1 MIKYDRFWV
10 TMKERGITQYDLYEH
25 YEITRSLLDRLRKN
39 KNIEI
44 FTIDRLCSILH
55 CDIEDIVEHIHKK
68 KGPKPLSLFI
78 LICSLRSFRNLV
90 SGKRHLQDRRRCQP
104 EQISQELLQRL
115 QIRRTGY
122 ESLLL

>member
-55 CDIEDIVEHIHKK
+55 CDIEDIVEHIPDPDEMNNNPKEISEKTVLPPKIRKTLSEHKHRI
-68 KGPKPLSLFI
+68 FI
-78 LICSLRSFRNLV
+78 SAYL
-90 SGKRHLQDRRRCQP
+90 CQR
-104 EQISQELLQRL
+104 EFF
-115 QIRRTGY
+115 
-122 ESLLL
+122 

>member
-10 TMKERGITQYDLYEH
+10 TMKERGITQCDLYEH

-55 CDIEDIVEHIHKK
+55 CDIEDIVEHIPDPDEMNNN
-68 KGPKPLSLFI
+68 PKEVSEKNNSSSENEKNSL
-78 LICSLRSFRNLV
+78 
-90 SGKRHLQDRRRCQP
+90 
-104 EQISQELLQRL
+104 
-115 QIRRTGY
+115 
-122 ESLLL
+122 

>member
-44 FTIDRLCSILH
+44 FIQNSTNSTVNFNNDAKSIKKLLIFLCPK
-55 CDIEDIVEHIHKK
+55 EEKNQAKK
-68 KGPKPLSLFI
+68 
-78 LICSLRSFRNLV
+78 
-90 SGKRHLQDRRRCQP
+90 
-104 EQISQELLQRL
+104 
-115 QIRRTGY
+115 
-122 ESLLL
+122 

>member
-10 TMKERGITQYDLYEH
+10 TIKERGISQYDLYEH

-55 CDIEDIVEHIHKK
+55 CNIEDIVEHVPDSGENTDELEKK
-68 KGPKPLSLFI
+68 STSPENNKNSL
-78 LICSLRSFRNLV
+78 
-90 SGKRHLQDRRRCQP
+90 
-104 EQISQELLQRL
+104 
-115 QIRRTGY
+115 
-122 ESLLL
+122 

>member
-10 TMKERGITQYDLYEH
+10 TMKNRGISQYDLYEH

-55 CDIEDIVEHIHKK
+55 CNIEDIVEHVPDPDKNIENKEK
-68 KGPKPLSLFI
+68 NLDENISSAENNKNSL
-78 LICSLRSFRNLV
+78 
-90 SGKRHLQDRRRCQP
+90 
-104 EQISQELLQRL
+104 
-115 QIRRTGY
+115 
-122 ESLLL
+122 

>member
-55 CDIEDIVEHIHKK
+55 CDIEDIVEHIPDPDEMNNN
-68 KGPKPLSLFI
+68 PKEVSEKNNSSSENEKYSL
-78 LICSLRSFRNLV
+78 
-90 SGKRHLQDRRRCQP
+90 
-104 EQISQELLQRL
+104 
-115 QIRRTGY
+115 
-122 ESLLL
+122 

>member
-55 CDIEDIVEHIHKK
+55 CDIEDIVEHIPDPDEMNNN
-68 KGPKPLSLFI
+68 PKEISEKNNSSSENEKNSL
-78 LICSLRSFRNLV
+78 
-90 SGKRHLQDRRRCQP
+90 
-104 EQISQELLQRL
+104 
-115 QIRRTGY
+115 
-122 ESLLL
+122 

>member
-55 CDIEDIVEHIHKK
+55 CDIEDIVEHIPDPDEMNNN
-68 KGPKPLSLFI
+68 PKEVSEKNNSFSENEKNSL
-78 LICSLRSFRNLV
+78 
-90 SGKRHLQDRRRCQP
+90 
-104 EQISQELLQRL
+104 
-115 QIRRTGY
+115 
-122 ESLLL
+122 

>member
-55 CDIEDIVEHIHKK
+55 CDIEDIVEHIPDPDEMNNNPKEISEKNRSSSENKK
-68 KGPKPLSLFI
+68 NSL
-78 LICSLRSFRNLV
+78 
-90 SGKRHLQDRRRCQP
+90 
-104 EQISQELLQRL
+104 
-115 QIRRTGY
+115 
-122 ESLLL
+122 

>member
-44 FTIDRLCSILH
+44 S
-55 CDIEDIVEHIHKK
+55 EKNSSSSENKK
-68 KGPKPLSLFI
+68 NSL
-78 LICSLRSFRNLV
+78 
-90 SGKRHLQDRRRCQP
+90 
-104 EQISQELLQRL
+104 
-115 QIRRTGY
+115 
-122 ESLLL
+122 

>member
-55 CDIEDIVEHIHKK
+55 CDIEDIVEHIPDPDEMNNN
-68 KGPKPLSLFI
+68 PK
-78 LICSLRSFRNLV
+78 
-90 SGKRHLQDRRRCQP
+90 
-104 EQISQELLQRL
+104 EISEKNSSSSEVKTTGLAGGLL
-115 QIRRTGY
+115 
-122 ESLLL
+122 

>member
-55 CDIEDIVEHIHKK
+55 CDIEDIVEHIPDPDEMNNN
-68 KGPKPLSLFI
+68 PKEVSEKYKSSSENEKNSL
-78 LICSLRSFRNLV
+78 
-90 SGKRHLQDRRRCQP
+90 
-104 EQISQELLQRL
+104 
-115 QIRRTGY
+115 
-122 ESLLL
+122 

>member
-55 CDIEDIVEHIHKK
+55 CDIEDIVEHIPDPDEMNNHPKENSEKNSSSSENKK
-68 KGPKPLSLFI
+68 NSL
-78 LICSLRSFRNLV
+78 
-90 SGKRHLQDRRRCQP
+90 
-104 EQISQELLQRL
+104 
-115 QIRRTGY
+115 
-122 ESLLL
+122 